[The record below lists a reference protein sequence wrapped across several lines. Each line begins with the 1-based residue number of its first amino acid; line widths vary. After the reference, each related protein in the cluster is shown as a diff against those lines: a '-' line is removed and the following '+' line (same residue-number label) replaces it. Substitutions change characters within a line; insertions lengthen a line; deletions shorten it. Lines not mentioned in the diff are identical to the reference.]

1 MDLLSLFS
9 KLKGGEDKNSDSNLL
24 INPEYRRNVFRT
36 DDQRMAAFY
45 FSDEN
50 VKPVENPLKMGG
62 CGCFGKKEVPLPI
75 KVETKPY
82 FNDTG
87 NLGCGCFPKTT
98 KHYMSDEE
106 YDALVKKILS
116 DENVKQKALEA
127 LCLDE
132 SQVSEVEPINF
143 GAPFS
148 GEGCK
153 FKFGDDEY
161 IRTSMFEKTWIF
173 FSQTALY
180 AYQYILNTDKE
191 DREERLYEFAY
202 KDITSISEVNTKK
215 DIVDANGQR
224 FSYENH
230 LRITVANNE
239 LSIRFRP
246 DEDAANSIKAMKTLI
261 REKKN

>member
-9 KLKGGEDKNSDSNLL
+9 KVKGGEDKNTNSNLL
-24 INPEYRRNVFRT
+24 TNPEYRRNVFRT

-50 VKPVENPLKMGG
+50 IKPATNPLNIGG

-82 FNDTG
+82 FNDAG
-87 NLGCGCFPKTT
+87 NLGCGCFPKTIT
-98 KHYMSDEE
+98 HYMSDEE
-106 YDALVKKILS
+106 YDTLVKKILS
-116 DENVKQKALEA
+116 EENVKQKALEA

-132 SQVSEVEPINF
+132 SQVNEVEPINF
-143 GAPFS
+143 GASFL
-148 GEGCK
+148 GEDCK
-153 FKFGDDEY
+153 CKIGDDFY
-161 IRTSMFEKTWIF
+161 PRTSMYETTWIF

-180 AYQYILNTDKE
+180 AYQYIISMDKE
-191 DREERLYEFAY
+191 DREERLYEFSY

-215 DIVDANGQR
+215 DIVDNDGQR
-224 FSYENH
+224 FSYENS
-230 LRITVANNE
+230 LKITVANNE
-239 LSIRFRP
+239 LSIRLRNN
-246 DEDAANSIKAMKTLI
+246 EEAVNSIKAMKNLI